1 MPPPLSGGRGGGNYR
16 SKMGRYLPVLK
27 IGRMG
32 EFGLM
37 RRDKMRE
44 GGRGGE
50 GRRGMGVMVHL

>member
-1 MPPPLSGGRGGGNYR
+1 
-16 SKMGRYLPVLK
+16 MGRYLPVLK

-44 GGRGGE
+44 GGRGGKE
-50 GRRGMGVMVHL
+50 GEGVG